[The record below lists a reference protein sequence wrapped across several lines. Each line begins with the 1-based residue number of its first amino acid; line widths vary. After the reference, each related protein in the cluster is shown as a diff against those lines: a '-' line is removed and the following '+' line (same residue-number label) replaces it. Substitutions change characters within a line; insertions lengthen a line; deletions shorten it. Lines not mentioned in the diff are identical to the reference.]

1 MIGGI
6 SFFCSSRRRHT
17 RCALVTGVQTCALP
31 ICPLRSAL
39 QDRGMSP
46 EAVGLEALPTVAPRG
61 AAMESRPKGR
71 GMRRRYLV
79 VGAGIAAVAV
89 AVALLHLA
97 VAQNRPGAITTA
109 DIEALQRSEEQT
121 SELQSLMRH

>member
-1 MIGGI
+1 MT
-6 SFFCSSRRRHT
+6 SPYLDR
-17 RCALVTGVQTCALP
+17 
-31 ICPLRSAL
+31 PLRPLLSAL

-97 VAQNRPGAITTA
+97 VAQNRHGAITTA
-109 DIEALQRSEEQT
+109 DIEALQSIAPAAGGE
-121 SELQSLMRH
+121 

>member
-1 MIGGI
+1 MT
-6 SFFCSSRRRHT
+6 SPYLDRPLR
-17 RCALVTGVQTCALP
+17 
-31 ICPLRSAL
+31 PLRSAL

-79 VGAGIAAVAV
+79 VGAGIAAGAV
-89 AVALLHLA
+89 AVALLHFALG
-97 VAQNRPGAITTA
+97 QNRHGAITPA
-109 DIEALQRSEEQT
+109 AIDALQSIAPAAAGD
-121 SELQSLMRH
+121 